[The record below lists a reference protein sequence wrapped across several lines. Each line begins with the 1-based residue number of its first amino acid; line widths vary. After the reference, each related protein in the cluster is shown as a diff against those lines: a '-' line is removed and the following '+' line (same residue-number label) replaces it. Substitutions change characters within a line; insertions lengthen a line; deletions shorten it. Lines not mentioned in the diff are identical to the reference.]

1 MSHDWILLE
10 KVGKWIGLEGQ
21 ELNEYL
27 EIASNVHA
35 KAIEEKGA
43 QYDLDSEYFDFL
55 NNEVL
60 NSTQFLNSIPREKV
74 EKEKLDALRS
84 GTVNFDDIVDK
95 RHLVDYDLDEIVD
108 FVMLLKL
115 IRGFQNRT
123 HQEEELSLDRL
134 HYFVFIINNR
144 ISKSDDLVR
153 LDDTIGLGNLQRT
166 GYRYSFLKQEGIP
179 ISKSL
184 QRDKNRLQA
193 WGLIDEE
200 VIEDSGDHR
209 LPFKIFM
216 GESGEFLFTR
226 YKRQMKGFN
235 SLLLKTWENE
245 QQRVLKEFASES
257 KETITSY
264 LESVD
269 RLQKTKNRN
278 VVLHGRPMNFA
289 EENEDT
295 EENKIHV

>member
-21 ELNEYL
+21 ELNDYL
-27 EIASNVHA
+27 EIASDVHA
-35 KAIEEKGA
+35 EAIEQKGT

-60 NSTQFLNSIPREKV
+60 NSTQFLASIPREKV
-74 EKEKLDALRS
+74 QKEKLIALES

-115 IRGFQNRT
+115 IRGYQHRT
-123 HQEEELSLDRL
+123 DREKGISLDEL
-134 HYFVFIINNR
+134 HYLVFIINER
-144 ISKSDDLVR
+144 ISKDDDLVR

-166 GYRYSFLKQEGIP
+166 GYRYSFVKQDEMP
-179 ISKSL
+179 TSKSL

-193 WGLIDEE
+193 WGLITEE
-200 VIEDSGDHR
+200 VIENSEGHR
-209 LPFKIFM
+209 FPFKIFI
-216 GESGEFLFTR
+216 GESGKFFFTR
-226 YKRQMKGFN
+226 YKRQMKSFN
-235 SLLLKTWENE
+235 SLLLKTWEDE
-245 QQRVLKEFASES
+245 QQRVVKEFASES
-257 KETITSY
+257 KEAIISY
-264 LESVD
+264 LDSVD
-269 RLQKTKNRN
+269 RLQKAKEQN

-295 EENKIHV
+295 EEDKIHV